1 MGGPSVDYTLL
12 ATNKVVQT
20 LQHEFRNLT
29 KRDDIQLL
37 EVFWQSEWR

>member
-1 MGGPSVDYTLL
+1 MGGPSVDHTLL
-12 ATNKVVQT
+12 ATNKDVQA

-37 EVFWQSEWR
+37 EVFWQGEWR